1 MVNFNQQVFTD
12 DFLRRNIFLDCYAE
26 IEYDEDEVYNFPVK
40 VRFPIVNL
48 VLQSTG
54 ELDELADEVRIGAG
68 HTPFFAFNG
77 RSESEID
84 RDGWYNFY
92 INLSGYGE
100 HGVENCISFIPDS
113 PNVDDDKDEYEL
125 YLTDKEQETMAKI
138 LDAQLWEF
146 TNMGIKE
153 HIEAAARYLVETN

>member
-12 DFLRRNIFLDCYAE
+12 DFLRRNIFLDRYAE
-26 IEYDEDEVYNFPVK
+26 IEYDKDEVYNFPVK

-84 RDGWYNFY
+84 QDGWYNFY

-113 PNVDDDKDEYEL
+113 PNVDDDKNEYKL
-125 YLTDKEQETMAKI
+125 YLTDKEQETIAKI
-138 LDAQLWEF
+138 LDSQLLMY
-146 TNMGIKE
+146 TNMGVKE
-153 HIEAAARYLVETN
+153 HIEAAAKYLAQE

>member
-12 DFLRRNIFLDCYAE
+12 DFLRRNIFLDRYAE
-26 IEYDEDEVYNFPVK
+26 IEYDKDEVYNFPVK

-84 RDGWYNFY
+84 QDGWYNFY

-113 PNVDDDKDEYEL
+113 PNVDDDKDEYKL
-125 YLTDKEQETMAKI
+125 YLTDKEQETIAKI
-138 LDAQLWEF
+138 LDSQLLMY
-146 TNMGIKE
+146 TNMGVKE
-153 HIEAAARYLVETN
+153 HIEAAAKYLAQE